1 MSTKQTASIFL
12 IGMMASGKTTIGWH
26 LAQRLGW
33 EFFDVDRVI
42 EKRCGV
48 PISFIFETEGEE
60 GFRARERKV
69 VAELTARN
77 RCVVSMGGG
86 APMFA
91 ANQQCLARG
100 LVVELV
106 VTPADV
112 LERTRYD
119 KTRPL
124 LQAEDP
130 EARIRSILA
139 QRQDIY
145 HSLADVHVTTSH
157 LNPHAV
163 VEQLLAQPEVLA
175 VVERGN
181 ELVEPEKNTA
191 RGA

>member
-1 MSTKQTASIFL
+1 
-12 IGMMASGKTTIGWH
+12 
-26 LAQRLGW
+26 
-33 EFFDVDRVI
+33 
-42 EKRCGV
+42 
-48 PISFIFETEGEE
+48 
-60 GFRARERKV
+60 
-69 VAELTARN
+69 
-77 RCVVSMGGG
+77 
-86 APMFA
+86 MFA

-163 VEQLLAQPEVLA
+163 VEQLLAQQEVLA